1 MNFGTGH
8 AQGTIFGTGARPG
21 YDFWYGGTP
30 RGTHRTVTQIFPRII
45 VRIQGHAQDSNF
57 GTGARPGANISFL
70 ARGHAQDNDFS
81 TGARPGAQAECMRA
95 PTEQIN
101 KIIEIYC

>member
-1 MNFGTGH
+1 M
-8 AQGTIFGTGARPG
+8 I
-21 YDFWYGGTP
+21 
-30 RGTHRTVTQIFPRII
+30 
-45 VRIQGHAQDSNF
+45 F

-81 TGARPGAQAECMRA
+81 TGARPGAQTECMRA

-101 KIIEIYC
+101 KTIEIYY